1 MNQTFSFQRF
11 SLLVAK
17 HWAEN
22 RKRYLLSIL
31 AFISLIFVWFLF
43 IMLTDSSH
51 PLASGL
57 QEVTFVFT
65 LFLIGPFY
73 ASQYFNEL
81 SSKTKGTNYLMV
93 PASVLEK
100 LLCSVLYSIVLFFIV
115 FTIAF
120 YFVDFLAILTAN
132 IAHPSYNA
140 TQLPDGRN
148 LKAVATN
155 VFNMRA
161 GGADQQNMSY
171 YFISI
176 FLAVQSAALLGSIYF
191 NKYSYIKT
199 AISLALIFLMVAF
212 LEVKVLMSFMPKGHY
227 WGTGFE
233 IYEDG
238 TKKIVLLP
246 GWTKTVLGLLLFNAF
261 PIIFWVTTYF
271 RLKEKEV

>member
-31 AFISLIFVWFLF
+31 AFISLLFVWFLF
-43 IMLTDSSH
+43 VMLTDSSH

-57 QEVTFVFT
+57 QEITFVFT
-65 LFLIGPFY
+65 LFLVGPFY

-93 PASVLEK
+93 PASALEK

-115 FTIAF
+115 
-120 YFVDFLAILTAN
+120 DFLVILTAN
-132 IAHPSYNA
+132 IAHPSYNN

-155 VFNMRA
+155 MFTIKA
-161 GGADQQNMSY
+161 GGAGEQSISY
-171 YFISI
+171 YFLSI

-199 AISLALIFLMVAF
+199 AISLALIFLIVAL
-212 LEVKVLMSFMPKGHY
+212 LEIKILMSFMPKGHY

-233 IYEDG
+233 IYADG
-238 TKKIVLLP
+238 TKKVVLLP
-246 GWTKTVLGLLLFNAF
+246 AWTKTVLELLLFNAF
-261 PIIFWVTTYF
+261 PIIFWITTYF